1 MLFPLPE
8 AVQIAIVLALVA
20 VVFFGFIRE
29 IISPDV
35 LAMVAVAVLLLF
47 AILPIDDVLAVF
59 SNPAPVTIGC
69 LLVLSAALERTG
81 VIEVVGNLVKRVPWQ
96 SPTVTMAVMA
106 ILVAGASAFVNNTP
120 LVVLLTPVMIAF
132 AHSRGVAPSRF
143 LIPLSYAAI
152 FGGTCTLI
160 GTSTNILVDGVIRN
174 HGLEPLHIFE
184 ISSFGI
190 VMALIGIAYMALF
203 GRWLLPD
210 RQTLADVVI
219 DLPPRKFLAEAV
231 VPPESPLIGRTLT
244 EAGLTYAK
252 GVHVIDFI
260 RDEVSF
266 DPQYGEPTLKAGDRM
281 VIRTQAG
288 DMLSLRNGGGVV
300 FEAENE
306 AEAGHEGLEPIAQR
320 SATMMEGIIGPNS
333 RFVGQRVADL
343 NLRRLYGTYILAIH
357 RQNEALHGDFDQVR
371 LAFGDTL
378 LLEGPAEGLR
388 RLFDTHE
395 LVNLSEVGEQPFRR
409 DKAWIAVLA
418 LVGVV
423 ALAGSGLLPMA
434 GVSLIAATVVVAF
447 GCLDVEDA
455 YRAVDW
461 RMLMLIFGMLAL
473 GSAMDKTGAGG
484 VVVEFLVGL
493 VAALGPVAVLSMIY
507 AITSVLTEFMSN
519 NAAAILLT
527 PIAIGLAEHL
537 GVDPRPFVIA
547 VMFAASASFATPIG
561 YQTNTFV
568 FTAGGYRFS
577 DFVRI
582 GLPLNIINWA
592 AASLLL
598 PLFWPIAP

>member
-8 AVQIAIVLALVA
+8 AAQIAIVLVLVL
-20 VVFFGFIRE
+20 VVFFSFVRE
-29 IISPDV
+29 VISPDV
-35 LAMVAVAVLLLF
+35 LAMLAVAVLLFF
-47 AILPIDDVLAVF
+47 AILPIDTVLEVF

-69 LLVLSAALERTG
+69 LLILSAALERTG
-81 VIEVVGNLVKRVPWQ
+81 VIESVGNLVKGIPWH
-96 SPTVTMAVMA
+96 SPTAALAVMA
-106 ILVAGASAFVNNTP
+106 VLVAIASAFVNNTP
-120 LVVLLTPVMIAF
+120 LVVLLTPVMIAL
-132 AHSRGVAPSRF
+132 AHSLKVAPSRF

-184 ISSFGI
+184 ISGFGI
-190 VMALIGIAYMALF
+190 VMALIGIVYMVLF
-203 GRWLLPD
+203 SRWLLPD
-210 RQTLADVVI
+210 RPTLSTTVI
-219 DLPPRKFLAEAV
+219 DLPRRKFLAEAV
-231 VPPESPLIGRTLT
+231 VPPGSPLIGRTLT
-244 EAGLTYAK
+244 DAGLTYAK

-266 DPQYGEPTLKAGDRM
+266 DPQYGEPTLKPGDRM
-281 VIRTQAG
+281 VIRTHAG
-288 DMLSLRNGGGVV
+288 DMMNLRNGGGVV
-300 FEAENE
+300 FEADNE
-306 AEAGHEGLEPIAQR
+306 EDARRDGLQPIARR
-320 SATMMEGIIGPNS
+320 SATMMEGIVGPNS
-333 RFVGQRVADL
+333 RFVGQHVADL

-378 LLEGPAEGLR
+378 LLEGPTDGLR
-388 RLFDTHE
+388 RLFDTNE
-395 LVNLSEVGEQPFRR
+395 LVNLSAVSDRPFRR
-409 DKAWIAVLA
+409 NKAWVALLA
-418 LVGVV
+418 LIGVIG
-423 ALAGSGLLPMA
+423 LAGLGVLPMA
-434 GVSLIAATVVVAF
+434 GVALVAATAVIAF
-447 GCLDVEDA
+447 GCIDVEDA

-461 RMLMLIFGMLAL
+461 RMMMLIFGMLAL
-473 GSAMDKTGAGG
+473 GRAMDETGAGG
-484 VVVEFLVGL
+484 VVVEFLVGF
-493 VAALGPVAVLSMIY
+493 VATLGPVAVLSMLY
-507 AITSVLTEFMSN
+507 AITSLLTEFMSN

-568 FTAGGYRFS
+568 YTAGGYRFG

-582 GLPLNIINWA
+582 GLPLNILNWA

-598 PLFWPIAP
+598 PLFWPLGR